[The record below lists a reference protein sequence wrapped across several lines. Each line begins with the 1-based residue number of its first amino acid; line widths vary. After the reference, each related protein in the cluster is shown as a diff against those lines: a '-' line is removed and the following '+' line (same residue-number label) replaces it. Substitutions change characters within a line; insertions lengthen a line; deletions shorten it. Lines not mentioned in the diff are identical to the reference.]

1 MKTIKFN
8 SEAETAEAV
17 IKYTLQGVR
26 AIAIGRTEILI
37 L

>member
-26 AIAIGRTEILI
+26 VKAIGRTEIVI